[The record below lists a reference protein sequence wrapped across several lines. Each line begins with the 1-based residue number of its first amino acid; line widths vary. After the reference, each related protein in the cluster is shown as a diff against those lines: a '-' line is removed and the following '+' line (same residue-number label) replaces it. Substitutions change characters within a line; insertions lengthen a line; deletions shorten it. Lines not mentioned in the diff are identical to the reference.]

1 MKLPLEITFRN
12 MQPSDAVQAAV
23 RERAA
28 KLDKFYRYILACQ
41 VTVNAP
47 HKHRHKGNLY
57 QVKIDLTVPGGEL
70 VVSHNADDDKA
81 HEDVYVAMRDAF
93 DAIRRRLEDYARKR
107 RGHVKSHAA
116 PSHGRVAQLLPDED
130 YGIIRTSDDREVY
143 FHRNSVVNA
152 DFDKLAM
159 NAEVRFSETV
169 GDLGPRASTV
179 TVVGKHHITVS

>member
-28 KLDKFYRYILACQ
+28 KLDKFYRYIMACH

-47 HKHRHKGNLY
+47 HKHHHKGNRY
-57 QVKIDLTVPGGEL
+57 QVKIDVTVPGGEL
-70 VVSHNADDDKA
+70 VVSHNADANKA

-107 RGHVKSHAA
+107 RGHIKSDTFSRTRGSA
-116 PSHGRVAQLLPDED
+116 VARRRLRHHPD
-130 YGIIRTSDDREVY
+130 
-143 FHRNSVVNA
+143 
-152 DFDKLAM
+152 
-159 NAEVRFSETV
+159 
-169 GDLGPRASTV
+169 PRRS
-179 TVVGKHHITVS
+179 GGLFP